1 MANIDERIVKMKFDS
16 TGFSNSAK
24 ESLSLLDKIKA
35 SLNFKGSKNG
45 IDQVSDSVS
54 RFSTSNMTGQVDQ
67 VSASFSAMGAVAFSV
82 LNNITDR
89 AVNAGLNIAKS
100 LTIEPL
106 TDGFQE
112 YQTNLNSIQTILAN
126 TQSKG
131 STLDDVSASLDE
143 LNTYADQ
150 TIYNFSEMARN
161 IGTFTAAGVGLDTS
175 VASIKGIA
183 NVAALSG
190 STSEQA
196 SSAMYQLSQA
206 IATNKVGLQDWNS
219 VVNAGMGGEVF
230 QSALFETGKALGT
243 LADVPMD
250 QSFEEWKEA
259 GNSFRDSLADGWID
273 GEVLTTTL
281 EGFTGDLDK
290 AQLKAKG
297 YSDEQ
302 ADAIMKMAETAK
314 KAATEIKTIPQL
326 FDTLKESVGSG
337 WAKTWEIVFG
347 NFEESK
353 ELLSGVGNTLTG
365 FVDNFSDA
373 RNDLL
378 QGWKDLGGR
387 DDLIAGLKNAAQ
399 GLFSVL
405 KPIKDAFREIFPA
418 MTAKQLADAS
428 EKFRQFTE
436 RLKVG
441 SETADKIKRTFKGV
455 FAIFSIIGKVIGGV
469 IAVFATLFGSMAG
482 GTGSILSIAAAIG
495 DFLVSINDAMSGGE
509 GFTKFLEKLRDI
521 ADGVFGALGNFGQAI
536 GRMFGFFN
544 EEDADKV
551 TESVDDVRDKLET
564 AGDSAPSFGD
574 KLSAAFEKVKEVV
587 GNVVQYVSDTFG
599 SLFTGMSFE
608 DFLAPLLGILGITG
622 GGVIIFALKKLYN
635 AIKGFFKKI
644 SGLGQLTESISGS
657 FDALT
662 GALESLT
669 LSVKADALMKIAIA
683 VGILAVSLLLL
694 STIEPKKL
702 GVALGGLAGGL
713 TLLMAALF
721 VLTKFS
727 GMFSL
732 PFMAASLVLLAGAV
746 LIMSAAL
753 KVLSTMSWS
762 EIARGLTAMAGGLL
776 ILVGAIRLLG
786 NAPKGLIRASIA
798 MGLMGAAMIPLALA
812 LKIMASMSWG
822 ELARGL
828 IAFAGA
834 MAVLV
839 TAMNK
844 LPTSG
849 MIKAGAGMILM
860 GVAIAAIAGS
870 LKILATM
877 SLGEV
882 AKSLAAFAGA
892 MLILVTA
899 MNYMPTS
906 GMLKAGAALV
916 LISGALFGIAITMK
930 MLASMS
936 WEEMAKGLLTL
947 AGVMTILTMAINRI
961 DSKGIIKTSMALIA
975 VGIALNIIVR
985 AVKSMGSMDVGTIVK
1000 GLLGLAG
1007 ALVIIAGALALM
1019 PKNLGWIGVQ
1029 LILVGIALKSVADV
1043 MTTLGGMSW
1052 SELAKG
1058 LIGLAGGLLVLA
1070 GALMLMSGT
1079 LSGSVAMTMAA
1090 VALNML
1096 MPVIKFFSNLSW
1108 GSLIKGLIGLA
1119 ASLAVIGGLGYL
1131 LSGAVP
1137 AIMGLGSGILMLAK
1151 AMATAATAFLTFAAG
1166 LALLSGPANSG
1177 MDVLK
1182 KLIEFIP
1189 EAMISL
1195 AKGIGSFVVELAA
1208 QASDIMGALSTLIG
1222 DFISMIIDL
1231 IIEKAPE
1238 VGEAWTTIFTTFL
1251 DVIQDVAPELQE
1263 TFSLLLSLFYQT
1275 IIERAPEA
1283 GLAMLVLLTTIVDTI
1298 TTFLPYMQEKGIQM
1312 ILQLLAGL
1320 EANIGRMVESATNV
1334 VVTFINAV
1342 SDNQG
1347 RVIDAGFKFIIS
1359 FMNGLADAIENNQ
1372 DDLIAAAKRL
1382 GKAII
1387 DGVVAGIKE
1396 IGGDIWT
1403 WLKKFASDA
1412 LDKTLK
1418 FFKIRSPSRVFY
1430 EIGGYIIEGWA
1441 NGISQNGDAVAA
1453 ALHGTS
1459 VKALRQA
1466 RKDAKVLTKIL
1477 TTDPEKDA
1485 EEKTSAAEKDRKQQ
1499 AEDAEKKRKQTAKDA
1514 DAANDQQKKINAE
1527 AVAPESPEKEDGK
1540 NTAEVDVNK
1549 DCPETTQLENCNEN
1563 YGAAVED
1570 RNKLRTD
1577 LDENAPEP
1585 DNPNGDTPVV
1595 EAAEAETDAL
1605 KEDNDELEDAV
1616 SDRALTQKE
1625 LKETLSDFV
1634 EMFKAIQ
1641 GVTGDLSDG
1650 VQAVRDMFEMGTKLV
1665 RHLTFGSY
1673 MRNRLAGQQG
1683 RILGHAIATG
1693 MDEGMQEGFKTVDET
1708 TGNMVKN
1715 AVYVTEKELGFYEKD
1730 DKFAKIG
1737 MQASNSFQGAFAG
1750 LFNLDQTASFKTV
1763 KRVLGEYF
1771 DEFVDFFDDLDKGIG
1786 RITTMITAITNI
1798 STAIMTFV
1806 PGASAAFAGAGAT
1819 LTAALATGMIGGF
1832 PVAAVVAAVGVALV
1846 AIVAIFAF
1854 WGDDIIAIGGK
1865 VLGFIADTIKTVVT
1879 SIAKFIGWFFG
1890 GIVAKIKSVV
1900 EEIAN
1905 SDFVKSVVR
1914 LVSAI
1919 AMFFGAIVGGILK
1932 LLASPL
1938 KPLFAWLASIV
1949 VHIKN
1954 IMDGTFG
1961 GVLDI
1966 LLSVLK
1972 PIGTILAWLINHIA
1986 DAIEDASGTIT
1997 KVFDFLSFMVEGLF
2011 SVIFGL
2017 FKAVIT
2023 DPIFNI
2029 MLGAIQL
2036 TVKVIVGLF
2045 TIVDNAVRFVLAAFD
2060 DITNAVE
2067 NLMNLIFGGL
2077 LGGILGFG
2085 GAIGGAIGG
2094 VALGV
2099 INTFK
2104 NVLGIHSPSK
2114 VFSDLAEFIPA
2125 GVAEGIQ
2132 KNSGAATDA
2141 ANILGEDIVTSME
2154 QTLAN
2159 IEADVLGEIEFNP
2172 VVTPVVDLDALKQ
2185 GKNEIDRLLGNS
2197 TASGM
2202 AHAVDISNY
2211 TAAGRYESDGETV
2224 GTDQGSATFIQNNYS
2239 PKALSPIEIYRNT
2252 KNQLSMSAKGAKP
2265 GDRV

>member
-16 TGFSNSAK
+16 SGFASSAK
-24 ESLSLLDKIKA
+24 SALSLLDKIKE
-35 SLNFKGSKNG
+35 SINFKGSTNG

-54 RFSTSNMTGQVDQ
+54 RFSTSNMTSQVDQ

-100 LTIEPL
+100 LTIQPL

-131 STLDDVSASLDE
+131 STLDDVTASLDQ
-143 LNTYADQ
+143 LNTYSDQ
-150 TIYNFSEMARN
+150 TSYNFSEMARN

-250 QSFEEWKEA
+250 QSFEEWQEA

-281 EGFTGDLDK
+281 EGFTGDLDE

-302 ADAIMKMAETAK
+302 AAAIMKMAETAK

-353 ELLSGVGNTLTG
+353 ELLTGVGSTLGG

-387 DDLIAGLKNAAQ
+387 DDVIAGLKNAAQ

-405 KPIKDAFREIFPA
+405 KPIKDAFRDIFPP
-418 MTAKQLADAS
+418 MTAQQLADAS
-428 EKFRQFTE
+428 EKFRQLTE
-436 RLKVG
+436 RIKV
-441 SETADKIKRTFKGV
+441 SDETAEKIKRTFKGV
-455 FAIFSIIGKVIGGV
+455 FAIFSIAGQIIGGV
-469 IAVFATLFGSMAG
+469 IGVFAKLFG
-482 GTGSILSIAAAIG
+482 
-495 DFLVSINDAMSGGE
+495 AMSGGTGGILSVTASIGDLIVAFDE
-509 GFTKFLEKLRDI
+509 ALKNGTFLETFFGGLGGVLSGAMEWIGKI
-521 ADGVFGALGNFGQAI
+521 ASGIGQIFDGFRETDAESMTDGLNNSASALERFGEMVRSILDGTVDLIQAGVKKIGELFSGIFENVSFDNITTGLGIGLFGGLVI
-536 GRMFGFFN
+536 VLKKGF
-544 EEDADKV
+544 
-551 TESVDDVRDKLET
+551 DKLK
-564 AGDSAPSFGD
+564 DV
-574 KLSAAFEKVKEVV
+574 FENFDV
-587 GNVVQYVSDTFG
+587 T
-599 SLFTGMSFE
+599 
-608 DFLAPLLGILGITG
+608 
-622 GGVIIFALKKLYN
+622 GGVIDS
-635 AIKGFFKKI
+635 IKG
-644 SGLGQLTESISGS
+644 T

-662 GALESLT
+662 GSLEAMQTSL
-669 LSVKADALMKIAIA
+669 KADALMKLGIAIA
-683 VGILAVSLLLL
+683 LLAGSVLILSSIDPVRLAS
-694 STIEPKKL
+694 
-702 GVALGGLAGGL
+702 ALGGLGVSLGLMLAGMSVISKMSSVINLPVAAAGMVLIASAMVILAAAVKIFSTMDWGELLKGLTGLAGG
-713 TLLMAALF
+713 M
-721 VLTKFS
+721 
-727 GMFSL
+727 
-732 PFMAASLVLLAGAV
+732 
-746 LIMSAAL
+746 
-753 KVLSTMSWS
+753 
-762 EIARGLTAMAGGLL
+762 L
-776 ILVGAIRLLG
+776 ILVGAVKALDG
-786 NAPKGLIRASIA
+786 VSKGLPSTGLGMILIA
-798 MGLMGAAMIPLALA
+798 TATLILAKAVESFSGMDWGELAKGLTGLAVSLALIVGAMKLMPTEGMVQAGAGLVLIAAGTRILAESVKTFADMDWGELAKGLVGFGVSLGIVTAAVNLMPKEGMVKAGAAMILLGAGMIVMAKAVGDFGSMDFGSLVKGLLGMSIALLAVAGATQLMPDNLPAIGVGLVLVSIGVKLLADAVIAMADLSIGEIVKGLIGLGGSLLIIAGAMALMPPNMAATAAGLVLVGVALKMIGSAVENMGGMSWNEVAKGLVALGGALLIIGAALIFMQGTIAGSAALLLAAGALAILTPVIIALSGLGWGALLTGLGGLALA
-812 LKIMASMSWG
+812 L
-822 ELARGL
+822 
-828 IAFAGA
+828 
-834 MAVLV
+834 
-839 TAMNK
+839 
-844 LPTSG
+844 
-849 MIKAGAGMILM
+849 
-860 GVAIAAIAGS
+860 AAIAGVS
-870 LKILATM
+870 VLLTAAVPSISALGLAIGV
-877 SLGEV
+877 L
-882 AKSLAAFAGA
+882 AGA
-892 MLILVTA
+892 MLI
-899 MNYMPTS
+899 
-906 GMLKAGAALV
+906 G
-916 LISGALFGIAITMK
+916 
-930 MLASMS
+930 
-936 WEEMAKGLLTL
+936 
-947 AGVMTILTMAINRI
+947 
-961 DSKGIIKTSMALIA
+961 
-975 VGIALNIIVR
+975 
-985 AVKSMGSMDVGTIVK
+985 
-1000 GLLGLAG
+1000 
-1007 ALVIIAGALALM
+1007 
-1019 PKNLGWIGVQ
+1019 
-1029 LILVGIALKSVADV
+1029 
-1043 MTTLGGMSW
+1043 
-1052 SELAKG
+1052 
-1058 LIGLAGGLLVLA
+1058 
-1070 GALMLMSGT
+1070 
-1079 LSGSVAMTMAA
+1079 
-1090 VALNML
+1090 
-1096 MPVIKFFSNLSW
+1096 
-1108 GSLIKGLIGLA
+1108 
-1119 ASLAVIGGLGYL
+1119 
-1131 LSGAVP
+1131 
-1137 AIMGLGSGILMLAK
+1137 
-1151 AMATAATAFLTFAAG
+1151 ATAFLVFSSAM
-1166 LALLSGPANSG
+1166 ALLAGPARAG
-1177 MDVLK
+1177 MEVLQE
-1182 KLIEFIP
+1182 LVDFIP
-1189 EAMISL
+1189 QVLISL
-1195 AKGIGSFVVELAA
+1195 AEGLAEFIVTLAGKSAEIMTALGTMMSDFIQTAA
-1208 QASDIMGALSTLIG
+1208 QVVIDNVPIMVEAFIALGEGILETVDTLGPQIMETFG
-1222 DFISMIIDL
+1222 NLLSSLFAM

-1238 VGEAWTTIFTTFL
+1238 AGNAVLAL
-1251 DVIQDVAPELQE
+1251 LVA
-1263 TFSLLLSLFYQT
+1263 
-1275 IIERAPEA
+1275 
-1283 GLAMLVLLTTIVDTI
+1283 IVDTVTAFI
-1298 TTFLPYMQEKGIQM
+1298 PYFASKGAEMVISLINTMTSYVPQFIQ
-1312 ILQLLAGL
+1312 AGADFVIACMEGLSSAVPQVVAAAVQMVIDIANGIATELNNKQPEL
-1320 EANIGRMVESATNV
+1320 EAAFRRMGA
-1334 VVTFINAV
+1334 A
-1342 SDNQG
+1342 
-1347 RVIDAGFKFIIS
+1347 IIE
-1359 FMNGLADAIENNQ
+1359 A
-1372 DDLIAAAKRL
+1372 LIAAIRGGFSGVL
-1382 GKAII
+1382 SAIGDVLSGAI
-1387 DGVVAGIKE
+1387 SKGREILEINSPSKVFRRMGDSVMEGFVAGIDRNADSGAK
-1396 IGGDIWT
+1396 
-1403 WLKKFASDA
+1403 A
-1412 LDKTLK
+1412 
-1418 FFKIRSPSRVFY
+1418 V
-1430 EIGGYIIEGWA
+1430 
-1441 NGISQNGDAVAA
+1441 GDAFTGAI
-1453 ALHGTS
+1453 
-1459 VKALRQA
+1459 RQA
-1466 RKDAKVLTKIL
+1466 RKDSKKLTEIL
-1477 TTDPEKDA
+1477 KADPEKDA
-1485 EEKTSAAEKDRKQQ
+1485 AKANET
-1499 AEDAEKKRKQTAKDA
+1499 QT
-1514 DAANDQQKKINAE
+1514 KINDN
-1527 AVAPESPEKEDGK
+1527 AVAPETPEKKSND
-1540 NTAEVDVNK
+1540 NVNVNK

-1563 YGAAVED
+1563 YGDAVEE
-1570 RNKLRTD
+1570 RNDLRTD

-1605 KEDNDELEDAV
+1605 KDDNEEFEDAV

-1634 EMFKAIQ
+1634 DMFKAIQ

-1650 VQAVRDMFEMGTKLV
+1650 VEAVRDMFEMGTKLI

-1715 AVYVTEKELGFYEKD
+1715 AVYVTEKELGFYDKD

-1737 MQASNSFQGAFAG
+1737 MKASNSFQGAFAG
-1750 LFNLDQTASFKTV
+1750 LFNLDQTASFKTI
-1763 KRVLGEYF
+1763 KRVMGEYF
-1771 DEFVDFFDDLDKGIG
+1771 DEFVEFFDDLDKGIG

-1832 PVAAVVAAVGVALV
+1832 PVAAVVAAVGIALV

-1879 SIAKFIGWFFG
+1879 SIEKFIGWFFG
-1890 GIVAKIKSVV
+1890 GTVAKIKSVVEEIADTIKTVVTSIPKFIGWFFGGTVAKIKSVV

-1938 KPLFAWLASIV
+1938 KPLFAWLAGIV

-1972 PIGTILAWLINHIA
+1972 PIGTILGWLINHIA

-2017 FKAVIT
+2017 FKAIIT

-2036 TVKVIVGLF
+2036 TVKVIVGMF
-2045 TIVDNAVRFVLAAFD
+2045 TIVDNAVRFVLTAFD
-2060 DITNAVE
+2060 NITNAVKG
-2067 NLMNLIFGGL
+2067 LMDVIFNGL
-2077 LGGILGFG
+2077 FGGILGFG
-2085 GAIGGAIGG
+2085 AQLGGAIGG
-2094 VALGV
+2094 VALEV
-2099 INTFK
+2099 INAFK
-2104 NVLGIHSPSK
+2104 SILGIQSPSK

-2125 GVAEGIQ
+2125 GVAQGIQ
-2132 KNSGAATDA
+2132 KNSWAATDA

-2211 TAAGRYESDGETV
+2211 TAASRYESDGEMV
-2224 GTDQGSATFIQNNYS
+2224 GTDQGTTTFVQNNYS